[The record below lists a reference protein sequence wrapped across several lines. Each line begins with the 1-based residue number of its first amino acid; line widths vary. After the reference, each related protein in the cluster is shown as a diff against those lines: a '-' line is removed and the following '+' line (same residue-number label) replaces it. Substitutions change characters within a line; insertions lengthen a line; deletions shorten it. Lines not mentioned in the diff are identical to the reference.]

1 MNHWMAIL
9 MTFSMSLAFADAGPT
24 GVFQRKAKI
33 YHEGWIDLNKND
45 AKDPYEDPAIEIE
58 TRISDLLS
66 KMTIEEKTC
75 QMATLYGYGRV
86 LKDALPTEAWKGEIW
101 KDGIANID
109 EHLNG
114 FRGWGRSPSDHPNC
128 SPASAHAEALNEVQ
142 RFFIEDT
149 RLGIPVDFTDE
160 GIRGIEAVIATNFPT
175 QLGIGHT
182 WNRALVRRIG
192 EITGREARLLGFTN
206 VYAPI
211 LDVAR
216 DQRWGRMEEVY
227 GESPFLVSR
236 LGVEMIRG
244 LQSQGVV
251 STPKHY
257 TIYSNNKGAREGLA
271 RVDPQCGPRETEMI
285 FMAPFKAAFQ
295 EAGALGVMSSYNDY
309 DGVPITGSRYYLT
322 EKLRGEYGF
331 EGYVVSDSDAV
342 EYLANK
348 HGVAKDYKEAVYQ
361 SVDAGLNVRCT
372 FTPPA
377 IFIEPLRELVK
388 EGRISI
394 ATIDARVRDVLRVK
408 YRLGLFDDPYRE
420 NYEEMDRVVHCEEH
434 RKVALQASRESL
446 VLLKNEGALLPLKIG
461 KIKTIAVSGPNADE
475 ESYALLH
482 YGPLG
487 VEVTTVLE
495 GLRRRVG
502 EKAEILYSKGCDLVD
517 ANWPESE
524 ILPEPLTA
532 QEQAEIAKAVEQ
544 AKRADVAIVV
554 IGGGAR
560 TCGENK
566 SRTSL
571 DLPGRQLD
579 LVKAIHATGTPTI
592 AILINGRPLSINW
605 CDKYLPAIL
614 ETWYPGSEGGTAVA
628 EALFGDYNP
637 GGKLTVTFPKT
648 VGQIAMNFPT
658 KPNAQIDAQGKEVA
672 RVNGVIYPFGYG
684 LSYTSFAYSDLT
696 ISPARRKADG
706 PISISFEVANTGKV
720 AGDEV
725 VQLYIRDVVSSVTTY
740 EKYLR
745 GFERVPLAPGEKKR
759 VEFTIEPEHLAL
771 LDREMKWTVE
781 PGEFL
786 VMIGASSEAIRL
798 EGTFEIEKQM

>member
-1 MNHWMAIL
+1 MNPWMAIL
-9 MTFSMSLAFADAGPT
+9 LTFSMSLAFADTGPP
-24 GVFQRKAKI
+24 GVFQPKAKI
-33 YHEGWIDLNKND
+33 YHEGWIDLNKNGE
-45 AKDPYEDPAIEIE
+45 KDPYEDSTLDTEI
-58 TRISDLLS
+58 RISDLLS
-66 KMTIEEKTC
+66 KMTLEEKTC

-86 LKDALPTEAWKGEIW
+86 LKDPLPTEAWKNEIW

-114 FRGWGRSPSDHPNC
+114 FQGWGRSPSDHPNC

-149 RLGIPVDFTDE
+149 RLGIPVDFSDE

-227 GESPFLVSR
+227 GECPFLVSR

-244 LQSQGVV
+244 LQSQAVA

-257 TIYSNNKGAREGLA
+257 AIYSNNKGAREGLA

-285 FMAPFKAAFQ
+285 FLAPFKAAFQ
-295 EAGALGVMSSYNDY
+295 EAHALGVMSSYNDY

-348 HGVAKDYKEAVYQ
+348 HAVAKDYKEAVYQ
-361 SVDAGLNVRCT
+361 SVDAGLNARCT

-377 IFIEPLRELVK
+377 LFIEPLRELVK
-388 EGRISI
+388 EGRIS
-394 ATIDARVRDVLRVK
+394 TTLLDSRVRDVLRVK
-408 YRLGLFDDPYRE
+408 YRLGLFDAPYRE
-420 NYEEMDRVVHCEEH
+420 NYKEMDRVVHCEEH

-446 VLLKNEGALLPLKIG
+446 VLLKNEGALLPLKMG

-495 GLRRRVG
+495 GIRNRVG
-502 EKAEILYSKGCDLVD
+502 EKAEVLYSKGCDLVD

-524 ILPEPLTA
+524 ILPEPLTE
-532 QEQAEIAKAVEQ
+532 QERAEIAKAVEQ

-554 IGGGAR
+554 LGGGAR

-614 ETWYPGSEGGTAVA
+614 EAWYPGSEGGTAVA

-684 LSYTSFAYSDLT
+684 QSYTSFAYSNLT

-706 PISISFEVANTGKV
+706 PVTVSFEVANTGPV

-725 VQLYIRDVVSSVTTY
+725 VQLYIRDLVSSVTTY
-740 EKYLR
+740 EKNLR

-759 VEFTIEPEHLAL
+759 VEFSIEPEHLAL

-781 PGEFL
+781 PGEFR
-786 VMIGASSEAIRL
+786 VMIGASSEDIRL
-798 EGTFEIEKQM
+798 EGTFEIVE

>member
-1 MNHWMAIL
+1 MNHWVSIL
-9 MTFSMSLAFADAGPT
+9 IAFSMGMAFADAGPT

-33 YHEGWIDLNKND
+33 YHEGWIDLNKNGV
-45 AKDPYEDPAIEIE
+45 KDPYEDPTLEIE
-58 TRISDLLS
+58 TRIADLLS
-66 KMTIEEKTC
+66 KMTVEEKTC

-86 LKDALPTEAWKGEIW
+86 LKDALPTEAWKKEIW

-114 FRGWGRSPSDHPNC
+114 FRGWDRTPSDHPNC

-149 RLGIPVDFTDE
+149 RLGIPVDFTNE
-160 GIRGIEAVIATNFPT
+160 GIRGIEAIVATNFPT

-182 WNRALVRRIG
+182 WNRALVRRVG

-227 GESPFLVSR
+227 GECPFLVSR
-236 LGVEMIRG
+236 LGVEMILG
-244 LQSQGVV
+244 LQSQGVA

-348 HGVAKDYKEAVYQ
+348 HAVAKDYKEAVYQ
-361 SVDAGLNVRCT
+361 AVDAGLNVRCT
-372 FTPPA
+372 FNPPA
-377 IFIEPLRELVK
+377 IFIDPLRELVK
-388 EGRISI
+388 EGRISM
-394 ATIDARVRDVLRVK
+394 ATLDARVRDVLRVK

-434 RKVALQASRESL
+434 RQIALQASRESL
-446 VLLKNEGALLPLKIG
+446 VLLKNEGALLPLNLD

-495 GLRRRVG
+495 GIRNRAG
-502 EKAEILYSKGCDLVD
+502 EKAEVLYSKGCDLVD

-524 ILPEPLTA
+524 ILPEPLTD
-532 QEQAEIAKAVEQ
+532 QERAEIAKAVEQ
-544 AKRADVAIVV
+544 AKRADIAIVV

-614 ETWYPGSEGGTAVA
+614 EAWYPGSEGGTAVA

-648 VGQIAMNFPT
+648 VGQIEMNFPT
-658 KPNAQIDAQGKEVA
+658 KPNAQIDAQGKKVA

-684 LSYTSFAYSDLT
+684 LSYTTFAYSGLS
-696 ISPARRKADG
+696 ISPAKRKADG
-706 PISISFEVANTGKV
+706 PITVSFEVANTGKV

-740 EKYLR
+740 EKNLR
-745 GFERVPLAPGEKKR
+745 GFERVHLAPGEKKR
-759 VEFTIEPEHLAL
+759 LEFTIEPEHLAL
-771 LDREMKWTVE
+771 LDREMKWRVE
-781 PGEFL
+781 PGDFR

-798 EGTFEIEKQM
+798 EGTFEIAE